1 VAAAVSM
8 VAARRMH
15 PIPEVAAAAAR
26 RPPLSRMPTQPR
38 SSDMTDDLTPTAP
51 TAPAGPAP
59 ASASPRPAAAPLQP
73 DDVWRTGRP
82 ADDRGAVL
90 RGAQDGA
97 GDVGVPLARAVIRKV
112 LTRLFGG
119 PPFDPDADPGDP
131 GLTGPGSVSWI
142 VIGEPAAIAGGLRG
156 LLVQVAHP
164 LAMAGVHDHSAF
176 REDPLGRLQ
185 RTSAY
190 VTTTTFG
197 STREALQVS
206 RRVRAVHP
214 KVRGVAPDGRS
225 YRADDPRLLTWVS
238 IALTSSFLT
247 GHRLWAPQVLSPA
260 EEDAF
265 VAQQS
270 HIGAL
275 LDPRVDLKGLLHDET
290 AQAELRAGRV
300 HLPMIAD
307 GTLPTSVAALQAVLE
322 SFRHDLG
329 INHQGREALA
339 FLRRPPIPLAA
350 RAGYR
355 SLLTGAL
362 GSLEPPLQQALER
375 RMPSWVSR
383 AAVLQ
388 AGTTLSTMRAL
399 VGTSPSLRAA
409 EQRATVH
416 R

>member
-1 VAAAVSM
+1 
-8 VAARRMH
+8 
-15 PIPEVAAAAAR
+15 
-26 RPPLSRMPTQPR
+26 
-38 SSDMTDDLTPTAP
+38 MTDERAPTPT
-51 TAPAGPAP
+51 
-59 ASASPRPAAAPLQP
+59 
-73 DDVWRTGRP
+73 DVQ
-82 ADDRGAVL
+82 DRGAPL
-90 RGAQDGA
+90 RGAQDRGTTLRGA
-97 GDVGVPLARAVIRKV
+97 QDRATDVGVPFARSMIRKV

-131 GLTGPGSVSWI
+131 GLTGPGSPSWL

-214 KVRGVAPDGRS
+214 KVRGTAPDGRS

-238 IALTSSFLT
+238 IALTSSFLA
-247 GHRLWAPQVLSPA
+247 GHRLWAPQVLSST

-275 LDPRVDLKGLLHDET
+275 LDPRVDLEGLLRDAA

-307 GTLPTSVAALQAVLE
+307 GTLPTSVAALEEVLA
-322 SFRHDLG
+322 SFHHDLG

-362 GSLEPPLQQALER
+362 GSLEPQLQEALER
-375 RMPSWVSR
+375 RRPAWVSR
-383 AAVLQ
+383 AAVAQ
-388 AGTTLSTMRAL
+388 AGATLSTMRAM

-409 EQRATVH
+409 EQRATLNL
-416 R
+416 

>member
-1 VAAAVSM
+1 
-8 VAARRMH
+8 
-15 PIPEVAAAAAR
+15 
-26 RPPLSRMPTQPR
+26 
-38 SSDMTDDLTPTAP
+38 MTDD
-51 TAPAGPAP
+51 P
-59 ASASPRPAAAPLQP
+59 ASAPPVARGSAPPQAAPAVLQP

-82 ADDRGAVL
+82 AEDRGAAL

-97 GDVGVPLARAVIRKV
+97 ADVGVPLARAMIRKV

-119 PPFDPDADPGDP
+119 PPFDPAVDPGDP
-131 GLTGPGSVSWI
+131 GLTGPGSASWI

-214 KVRGVAPDGRS
+214 RVRGTAPDGRS

-247 GHRLWAPQVLSPA
+247 GHRLWAPQVLSSR

-270 HIGAL
+270 SIGAL
-275 LDPRVDLKGLLHDET
+275 LDPRVDLDGLLRDVA

-307 GTLPTSVAALQAVLE
+307 GTLPTSVAALEDVLA

-339 FLRRPPIPLAA
+339 FLARPPIPLAA

-362 GSLEPPLQQALER
+362 GSLEPHLQAALER
-375 RMPSWVSR
+375 RRPGWVSR
-383 AAVLQ
+383 AAVAQ
-388 AGTTLSTMRAL
+388 AGATLSTMRAM

-409 EQRATVH
+409 EQRATVPI
-416 R
+416 

>member
-1 VAAAVSM
+1 
-8 VAARRMH
+8 
-15 PIPEVAAAAAR
+15 
-26 RPPLSRMPTQPR
+26 
-38 SSDMTDDLTPTAP
+38 MTDDRRSAVPDSR
-51 TAPAGPAP
+51 PARGTGPSLPAP
-59 ASASPRPAAAPLQP
+59 GPPLEP

-82 ADDRGAVL
+82 APDRGAAL
-90 RGAQDGA
+90 RGAHDGSA
-97 GDVGVPLARAVIRKV
+97 DVGVPLARELIRKV

-131 GLTGPGSVSWI
+131 GLTGPGSASWT

-214 KVRGVAPDGRS
+214 KVRGTAPDGRS

-238 IALTSSFLT
+238 IALTSSFLA
-247 GHRLWAPQVLSPA
+247 GHRLWAPQVLSA
-260 EEDAF
+260 TEEDAF

-270 HIGAL
+270 RIGAL
-275 LDPRVDLKGLLHDET
+275 LDPRVELEGLLRDE
-290 AQAELRAGRV
+290 AGQAELRAGRI

-307 GTLPTSVAALQAVLE
+307 GTLPTSVSALEDVLA
-322 SFRHDLG
+322 SFHHDLG

-339 FLRRPPIPLAA
+339 FLRRPPIPFTA
-350 RAGYR
+350 RAGYH
-355 SLLTGAL
+355 SLLAGAL
-362 GSLEPPLQQALER
+362 GSLDPQLQEALER
-375 RMPSWVSR
+375 RRPAWVSR
-383 AAVLQ
+383 AAVAQ
-388 AGTTLSTMRAL
+388 AGATLSTMRVM

-409 EQRATVH
+409 EQRATLDA
-416 R
+416 

>member
-1 VAAAVSM
+1 
-8 VAARRMH
+8 
-15 PIPEVAAAAAR
+15 
-26 RPPLSRMPTQPR
+26 MP
-38 SSDMTDDLTPTAP
+38 
-51 TAPAGPAP
+51 
-59 ASASPRPAAAPLQP
+59 
-73 DDVWRTGRP
+73 V
-82 ADDRGAVL
+82 
-90 RGAQDGA
+90 
-97 GDVGVPLARAVIRKV
+97 ARALIRKV

-119 PPFDPDADPGDP
+119 PPFDPDVDPGDP
-131 GLTGPGSVSWI
+131 GLTGPGSASWI

-206 RRVRAVHP
+206 LRVRAVHP
-214 KVRGVAPDGRS
+214 KVRGTAPDGRA

-247 GHRLWAPQVLSPA
+247 GHRLWAPQALSPA
-260 EEDAF
+260 DEDAF

-270 HIGAL
+270 RIGAL
-275 LDPRVDLKGLLHDET
+275 LDPRVDLPGLLRDAT
-290 AQAELRAGRV
+290 GQQELREGRI
-300 HLPMIAD
+300 HLPMIED
-307 GTLPTSVAALQAVLE
+307 GTLPTSVAELEAVLA
-322 SFRHDLG
+322 SFGHELG

-350 RAGYR
+350 RGGYR

-362 GSLEPPLQQALER
+362 GSLGPELQDALELR
-375 RMPSWVSR
+375 WPALASR
-383 AAVLQ
+383 AATAQ
-388 AGTTLSTMRAL
+388 AGATLRTMRAM

-409 EQRATVH
+409 EQRTASAA
-416 R
+416 

>member
-1 VAAAVSM
+1 MDPSPASGTGP
-8 VAARRMH
+8 AAR
-15 PIPEVAAAAAR
+15 
-26 RPPLSRMPTQPR
+26 
-38 SSDMTDDLTPTAP
+38 D
-51 TAPAGPAP
+51 TAPAAT
-59 ASASPRPAAAPLQP
+59 SARLEP
-73 DDVWRTGRP
+73 DDVWRTGGL
-82 ADDRGAVL
+82 ASDRGAAL
-90 RGAQDGA
+90 RNAHDGA
-97 GDVGVPLARAVIRKV
+97 GEVGVPVARAMIRKV

-131 GLTGPGSVSWI
+131 GLTGPGSASWI

-197 STREALQVS
+197 STREALQIS
-206 RRVRAVHP
+206 LRVRAVHP
-214 KVRGVAPDGRS
+214 KVRGTAPDGRA

-247 GHRLWAPQVLSPA
+247 GHRLWAPEALTPA

-270 HIGAL
+270 RIGAL
-275 LDPRVDLKGLLHDET
+275 LDPRVDLQGLLRDPT
-290 AQAELRAGRV
+290 AQQELREARV

-307 GTLPTSVAALQAVLE
+307 GTLPTSVEDLEAVLA
-322 SFRHDLG
+322 SFDHELG

-350 RAGYR
+350 RGGYR

-362 GSLEPPLQQALER
+362 GSLGPKLQDALELR
-375 RMPSWVSR
+375 WPARASR
-383 AAVLQ
+383 AATAQ
-388 AGTTLSTMRAL
+388 AGAALSTMRAM

-409 EQRATVH
+409 HQRTAAAA
-416 R
+416 

>member
-1 VAAAVSM
+1 M
-8 VAARRMH
+8 DT
-15 PIPEVAAAAAR
+15 E
-26 RPPLSRMPTQPR
+26 PLV
-38 SSDMTDDLTPTAP
+38 
-51 TAPAGPAP
+51 
-59 ASASPRPAAAPLQP
+59 P
-73 DDVWRTGRP
+73 DDVWRTRP
-82 ADDRGAVL
+82 AASDRGAAL
-90 RGAQDGA
+90 RDAHERSTSTGLPGARGA
-97 GDVGVPLARAVIRKV
+97 IRRV

-119 PPFDPDADPGDP
+119 PPFDPNVDPGDP
-131 GLTGPGSVSWI
+131 GLTGPGSASWL

-206 RRVRAVHP
+206 HRVRAVHP
-214 KVRGVAPDGRS
+214 KVRGTAPDGRT

-238 IALTSSFLT
+238 IALTSSFLA
-247 GHRLWAPQVLSPA
+247 GHRLWAPAPLSPR

-270 HIGAL
+270 RIGAL
-275 LDPRVDLKGLLHDET
+275 LDPRVDLRSLLADET
-290 AQAELRAGRV
+290 AQAELRADRV

-307 GTLPTSVAALQAVLE
+307 GTLPTSAAGLEDVLASYHHE
-322 SFRHDLG
+322 LG

-339 FLRRPPIPLAA
+339 FLRRPPIPRVA
-350 RAGYR
+350 RGGYR

-362 GSLEPPLQQALER
+362 GSLDPVLQDALELR
-375 RMPSWVSR
+375 WPP
-383 AAVLQ
+383 AVARGAVAQ
-388 AGTTLSTMRAL
+388 AGAALTGMRIL
-399 VGTSPSLRAA
+399 VGTSPSMRAA
-409 EQRATVH
+409 EQRVVGS
-416 R
+416 RG